1 LAGAGCEPRS
11 EGRLLLNLRDY
22 LQILARRKWLVMLI
36 VVAIPAAAVVYSLQ
50 QDPAYRAT
58 AEVLLSRQDIAGALS
73 GTPDATGSGDADRD
87 ARTQSELAR
96 VPAVAAAAIE
106 DAGIRVSLD
115 GFIADSGVTSSPKSD
130 LLTFEVEHGTREGAQ
145 RLVNAYA
152 RAFAR
157 YREALDTSALRRAR
171 RGVLSR
177 LRRLEEDGQG
187 DSALQRS
194 LEVKDE
200 ELRVLQ
206 ALQTSRA
213 AVVRRADSAEK
224 VRPKPVRNGILAL
237 VLALM
242 LGVGLAFV
250 RDTLDTRMRSAHE
263 IAERLKLPLLARLPR
278 PPRQLRKDN
287 KIVMLAEPHG
297 HAADAFRVLR
307 TNLDLANVDG
317 HARTMIFT
325 SAVQE
330 EGKSTTIANLGVAA
344 ARAGRRIVLVD
355 LDLRRGD
362 LDELFGL
369 ANQPG
374 ITDVALGEVS
384 LGDALVPID
393 VNPDGDIMIARPR
406 ITSGAHESTGSLEL
420 LTAGWFPADTVG
432 DFVVSDAVS
441 GILRQLTESADL
453 VIVDAP
459 PMLQTS
465 DAMALASRVDAIVVV
480 TRLGVRR
487 PTLDELSRTLTQS
500 IAKKLGVV
508 VTGDEFEQSYY
519 GGYYGNESGNG
530 HGAPPRRVAARRSS

>member
-1 LAGAGCEPRS
+1 LT
-11 EGRLLLNLRDY
+11 LRDY
-22 LQILARRKWLVMLI
+22 LQILARRKWLVI
-36 VVAIPAAAVVYSLQ
+36 TVVIAVPAAAVLYSLQ
-50 QDPAYRAT
+50 QDPVYRAS

-73 GTPDATGSGDADRD
+73 GTADTTASGDAERE

-96 VPAVAAAAIE
+96 VPAVAKAAIGK
-106 DAGIRVSLD
+106 AGVPVSLD
-115 GFIADSGVTSSPKSD
+115 QFLADSSVTSSPKSD
-130 LLTFEVEHGTREGAQ
+130 LLTFEVEHGTRAGAQ
-145 RLVNAYA
+145 ALVNAYA

-177 LRRLEEDGQG
+177 LRRLEQDGQS
-187 DSALQRS
+187 DSALRRS

-213 AVVRRADSAEK
+213 AVVRRADSAE
-224 VRPKPVRNGILAL
+224 RIQPKPVRNGILAL
-237 VLALM
+237 VLASM

-250 RDTLDTRMRSAHE
+250 WNTLDTRMRSAHE
-263 IAERLKLPLLARLPR
+263 IAERLKLPLLARLPS
-278 PPRQLRKDN
+278 PPRRLRKQN
-287 KIVMLAEPHG
+287 QLVMLADAHG
-297 HAADAFRVLR
+297 RVADAFRSLR
-307 TNLDLANVDG
+307 TNLELANIDG
-317 HARTMIFT
+317 DARTIIFT

-344 ARAGRRIVLVD
+344 ARAGRRVVLVD

-362 LDELFGL
+362 LDQLFGM

-384 LGDALVPID
+384 LADALVPID
-393 VNPDGDIMIARPR
+393 VNPDGDIMVARRR
-406 ITSGAHESTGSLEL
+406 ITGAREGSGESIGSLEL

-432 DFVVSDAVS
+432 DFVVSDAVAA
-441 GILRQLTESADL
+441 ILRQLGEMADL
-453 VIVDAP
+453 VIIDAP

-465 DAMALASRVDAIVVV
+465 DAMALAARVDAIVVV

-487 PTLDELSRTLTQS
+487 PTLDELDRTLTQS

-508 VTGDEFEQSYY
+508 VTGDDFDESYY
-519 GGYYGNESGNG
+519 GGYYGHQSGNG
-530 HGAPPRRVAARRSS
+530 VGAPTRRVAARKSS